1 LRKNATL
8 TKTDLTRSAGDQ
20 NASLFA
26 WADRQE
32 AKRRVKAQRALRGA
46 VGYRKGLAAEDQV
59 IRHYTR
65 RGAKLAE
72 QRWRGTAGEID
83 LIFHDGDTVV
93 CVEVK
98 ASRTHD
104 QAAARLGARQ
114 IQRLSQSAEE
124 FVGTCP
130 QGSLTPLRVDVALV
144 DGQSRLEI
152 LENAVMAA

>member
-1 LRKNATL
+1 MQRSA
-8 TKTDLTRSAGDQ
+8 TKTVPDNLTCGRDEP
-20 NASLFA
+20 LFE
-26 WADRQE
+26 WADRAE
-32 AKRRVKAQRALRGA
+32 AVQRVKAQKAMRGA

-65 RGAKLAE
+65 RGATLAQ

-83 LIFHDGDTVV
+83 LIFNDGDAVI

-98 ASRTHD
+98 ASKTHD
-104 QAAARLGARQ
+104 QALARLGARQ
-114 IQRLSQSAEE
+114 IQRISQSAEE

-130 QGSLTPLRVDVALV
+130 RGSLTPLRVDVALV

-152 LENAVMAA
+152 LENALMAA